1 MEKIKIVIADGDT
14 VFDKDIN
21 PDIFAEF
28 GDLEVWG
35 LSSPEE
41 IKERVKDA
49 DIILCNKTVIDK
61 SVIDCAPKLKYIGL
75 FATGFNNIDIQY
87 AREKGIEVCNAP
99 GYSTEAVAQH
109 TIAFILALLDRVG
122 EYNRTVLEGDWIK
135 SRTFTYFPLPL
146 SELCGKTIGIVGY
159 GAIGRRVGDIAK
171 AFGMKVLVNNRR
183 PVNDPSVEQVSFDEL
198 LSKSDIVTMHCPL
211 NEDSKGIMNAEAF
224 AKMKKGAAFINTARG
239 GLVDETALKNALE
252 SGHLLGAGVD
262 VLCIEPMTPD
272 CPLYGVENCLITPH
286 IAWAGVETRRRLM
299 GIVAQNIQCFL
310 NGAPQN
316 VVN

>member
-1 MEKIKIVIADGDT
+1 MGKIKIVIADGDT

-99 GYSTEAVAQH
+99 GYFTEAVAQH

-122 EYNRTVLEGDWIK
+122 RYHR
-135 SRTFTYFPLPL
+135 
-146 SELCGKTIGIVGY
+146 
-159 GAIGRRVGDIAK
+159 
-171 AFGMKVLVNNRR
+171 KVLADR
-183 PVNDPSVEQVSFDEL
+183 Q
-198 LSKSDIVTMHCPL
+198 
-211 NEDSKGIMNAEAF
+211 
-224 AKMKKGAAFINTARG
+224 
-239 GLVDETALKNALE
+239 
-252 SGHLLGAGVD
+252 D
-262 VLCIEPMTPD
+262 V
-272 CPLYGVENCLITPH
+272 V
-286 IAWAGVETRRRLM
+286 
-299 GIVAQNIQCFL
+299 
-310 NGAPQN
+310 
-316 VVN
+316 